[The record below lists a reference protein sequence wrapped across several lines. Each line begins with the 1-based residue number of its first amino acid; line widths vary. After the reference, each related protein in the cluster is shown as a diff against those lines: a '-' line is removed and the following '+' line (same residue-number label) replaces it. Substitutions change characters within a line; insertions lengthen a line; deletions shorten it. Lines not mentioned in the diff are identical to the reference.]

1 MTGFVLR
8 RVAQAA
14 VVLLGVTLV
23 VFILERLTP
32 GSLAHAVLGP
42 RASPQAVAAFNATN
56 GLNHP
61 VVVQYLEFLGHLA
74 RGNLGYS
81 YRLNQSVGSLV
92 AHEAPNDLIL
102 VGLGLVFA
110 LAIAVPLGIAQAVHR
125 NRAVDHVATGAAL
138 ALYSMPS
145 YWLALL
151 LIGGLSIGAH
161 VLPPEAGQSGATAGI
176 LADPRGLVLPVLT
189 LTLVNVAW
197 FSRYMRSAAIDTL
210 AQDYVRLARAKGLP
224 ERLVLSRH
232 VLRNSLLAIVT
243 LVGMSVPMLL
253 TSGLVVEYVF
263 NVPGVGLSYY
273 EAAANADYPVEL
285 GVTVIVGLATVLGSL
300 LADVSYAVLDPRVRQ
315 LRSGHPRPH
324 SGRRHRRSGGHRRRP
339 GGHRRRPE
347 GRDPLSGP
355 R

>member
-1 MTGFVLR
+1 MRRFVLR
-8 RVAQAA
+8 RAGQALA
-14 VVLLGVTLV
+14 VLVGVTLA

-32 GSLAHAVLGP
+32 GSLARAILGP
-42 RASPQAVAAFNATN
+42 RASPQAVAAFNAAN

-61 VVVQYLEFLGHLA
+61 VVIQYLDFLRQLA
-74 RGNLGYS
+74 QGNLGYS
-81 YRLNQSVGSLV
+81 YKLNQSVASLV
-92 AHEAPNDLIL
+92 AHELPNDLIL
-102 VGLGLVFA
+102 VGLGFALA
-110 LAIAVPLGIAQAVHR
+110 LAIAVPLGVAQALRR
-125 NRAVDHVATGAAL
+125 NRALDRIATAAAL

-151 LIGGLSIGAH
+151 LIAALSIGVH
-161 VLPPEAGQSGATAGI
+161 VLPPEAGQSSATAGI

-197 FSRYMRSAAIDTL
+197 FSRYMRSSAIDTL

-232 VLRNSLLAIVT
+232 VLRNSLLSIVT
-243 LVGMSVPMLL
+243 LLGMSVPMLL

-273 EAAANADYPVEL
+273 TAAANADYPVEL

-300 LADVSYAVLDPRVRQ
+300 LADLSYALLDPRA
-315 LRSGHPRPH
+315 
-324 SGRRHRRSGGHRRRP
+324 RHGGER
-339 GGHRRRPE
+339 
-347 GRDPLSGP
+347 
-355 R
+355 

>member
-1 MTGFVLR
+1 MTSFLLR
-8 RVAQAA
+8 RVAQAV

-32 GSLAHAVLGP
+32 GSLAHAILGP
-42 RASPQAVAAFNATN
+42 RASPQAVTAFDSAN
-56 GLNHP
+56 GLNRP
-61 VVVQYLEFLGHLA
+61 VVVQYLDFLWHLV

-81 YRLNQSVGSLV
+81 YRLNQSVGSLI
-92 AHEAPNDLIL
+92 AHEVPNDLIL
-102 VGLGLVFA
+102 VGLGLVFS
-110 LAIAVPLGIAQAVHR
+110 LAIALPLGIAQAVRR
-125 NRAVDHVATGAAL
+125 NRALDHVATGAAL

-151 LIGGLSIGAH
+151 LIAGLSIGVH

-189 LTLVNVAW
+189 LTLINVAW

-210 AQDYVRLARAKGLP
+210 AQDYIRLARAKGLP

-232 VLRNSLLAIVT
+232 VLRNSLLTVVT
-243 LVGMSVPMLL
+243 LLGMAVPMLL
-253 TSGLVVEYVF
+253 TAGLVVEYVF

-285 GVTVIVGLATVLGSL
+285 GVTVIVGLATVVGSL
-300 LADVSYAVLDPRVRQ
+300 LADVSYAVLDPRVRRP
-315 LRSGHPRPH
+315 RSRPRRPRRRLGHP
-324 SGRRHRRSGGHRRRP
+324 
-339 GGHRRRPE
+339 
-347 GRDPLSGP
+347 LSKP
-355 R
+355 Q